1 MPLQR
6 TETYTTT
13 GTKGSWNCDPSIAPF
28 QVNVA
33 AILSD
38 AGTVDYK
45 LQYSYDTLD
54 GPALTDSDASWIDSD
69 DIPGGTTTTAEANFS
84 TPIARVRIVIAALS
98 GSLKV
103 TMLQGFSIN

>member
-28 QVNVA
+28 NVNVA
-33 AILSD
+33 AVLTGGPVS
-38 AGTVDYK
+38 YS
-45 LQYSYDTLD
+45 LQYSFDVLD
-54 GPALTDSDASWIDSD
+54 DPLLTDSDATWFTSSD
-69 DIPGGTTTTAEANFS
+69 LPAGTTASGQANFS
-84 TPIARVRIVIAALS
+84 TPIARVRVVIVSLT

>member
-28 QVNVA
+28 QVSIA
-33 AILSD
+33 AVLTGGPIS
-38 AGTVDYK
+38 YS

-54 GPALTDSDASWIDSD
+54 DPTLTDASATWFDST
-69 DIPGGTTTTAEANFS
+69 DIPAGTTASGEANFA
-84 TPIARVRIVIAALS
+84 TPIARIRIVIVS
-98 GSLKV
+98 ITGSLKV
-103 TMLQGFSIN
+103 TMLQGMSIN

>member
-28 QVNVA
+28 QVTVSFA
-33 AILSD
+33 LLS
-38 AGTVDYK
+38 GTVSYS

-54 GPALTDSDASWIDSD
+54 SPTAVDSDATWFDSA
-69 DIPGGTTTTAEANFS
+69 DIPPATSGNAATQFAA
-84 TPIARVRIVIAALS
+84 PIARVRVVIAAIT
-98 GSLKV
+98 GPLKM
-103 TMLQGFSIN
+103 TMLQGMSIN